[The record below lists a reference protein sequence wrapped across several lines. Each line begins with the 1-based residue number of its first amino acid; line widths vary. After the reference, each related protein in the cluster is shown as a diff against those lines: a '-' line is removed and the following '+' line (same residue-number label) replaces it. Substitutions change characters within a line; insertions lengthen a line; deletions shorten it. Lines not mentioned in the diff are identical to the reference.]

1 MFGVS
6 RQAIVRIGQEVK
18 VAMADAEPY
27 MAEYQDRL
35 LEELPVAERVK
46 VLVDMVKDEGNPKRL
61 EALRRVDDLTGVMTA
76 QEKARFSQE
85 VSEPRPLFSLPDGS
99 FPRITVEVE
108 SEDPV
113 IDITEEPEA

>member
-85 VSEPRPLFSLPDGS
+85 VSEPRPFIQPS
-99 FPRITVEVE
+99 
-108 SEDPV
+108 
-113 IDITEEPEA
+113 